1 MDEALKVEGLYKT
14 YGRGAKAVQALK
26 GVSFAARRGE
36 ILGLLGPN
44 GAGKTTTMKSILG
57 LIEADAG
64 KIEVFGKDLWR
75 RPREA
80 ARHIAAVL
88 EGNRNIYWRLTPL
101 ENMAFMAGLQGIDAK
116 GRRKQHE
123 AILEILDLGDK
134 KDTVVNHLS
143 RGMKQKVA
151 IACAFARETEILL
164 LDEPTLGLDLSMSY
178 TLRRQLL
185 TLAQEEKR
193 TILLSSH
200 DMDVVQ
206 DLCRR
211 VVIID
216 QGKVMADDE
225 VAHLQSLFASDTYEV
240 LVAGSLTSDF
250 LALLS
255 SRFTLA
261 EPEEEDG
268 LTRLRVTFQ
277 DHGDLYRLMDLLR
290 EGQMIVRSLTRV
302 EVDLGSIFLQ
312 VTGAKTEEV
321 TA

>member
-1 MDEALKVEGLYKT
+1 MEIALRVEGLYKT

-26 GVSFAARRGE
+26 DVSFAVKRGE

-44 GAGKTTTMKSILG
+44 GAGKTTTIKSILG
-57 LIEADAG
+57 LIEVDRG
-64 KIEVFGKDLWR
+64 TIEVFGINVWR

-80 ARHIAAVL
+80 ARHMAAVL

-101 ENMAFMAGLQGIDAK
+101 ENMAFMAGLQGIDPK
-116 GRRKQHE
+116 SRRRQHE
-123 AILEILDLGDK
+123 AILEILGLADK

-164 LDEPTLGLDLSMSY
+164 LDEPTLGLDLAMSY
-178 TLRRQLL
+178 TLRQQLL
-185 TLAQEEKR
+185 TLAREEKR

-206 DLCRR
+206 DLCKR

-216 QGKVMADDE
+216 RGKVIADDE
-225 VAHLQSLFASDTYEV
+225 VAHLQRLFAGDTYEV
-240 LVAGSLTSDF
+240 VVAGSLSDEV
-250 LALLS
+250 LSLLS
-255 SRFTLA
+255 SRFHLG
-261 EPEEEDG
+261 EPEAMDG
-268 LTRLRVTFQ
+268 HTRLRVTLQ
-277 DHGDLYRLMDLLR
+277 RHEDLYRLLDVLR
-290 EGQMIVRSLTRV
+290 EGDGVIRSLSRV
-302 EVDLGSIFLQ
+302 EPDLATIFLKL
-312 VTGAKTEEV
+312 TGTQRKEV